1 MTIERGTEAYGAYAQ
16 VKGGVIAT
24 MGESY
29 AELKG
34 NILEAVNLF
43 FEDKGFAYTLDEID
57 FVFDIQSFFDFYKVI
72 NAKALAGR
80 IGMSQSLL
88 SQYANGL
95 KRPSSKQAQRIVDGI
110 KSLGREMAALDIAI

>member
-1 MTIERGTEAYGAYAQ
+1 MKKPKVTMTIERSTEAYGAYAQ

-43 FEDKGFAYTLDEID
+43 LKT
-57 FVFDIQSFFDFYKVI
+57 
-72 NAKALAGR
+72 KALPIPWMRLILFLTFKAFLISIR
-80 IGMSQSLL
+80 L
-88 SQYANGL
+88 SMPRL
-95 KRPSSKQAQRIVDGI
+95 WQA
-110 KSLGREMAALDIAI
+110 A